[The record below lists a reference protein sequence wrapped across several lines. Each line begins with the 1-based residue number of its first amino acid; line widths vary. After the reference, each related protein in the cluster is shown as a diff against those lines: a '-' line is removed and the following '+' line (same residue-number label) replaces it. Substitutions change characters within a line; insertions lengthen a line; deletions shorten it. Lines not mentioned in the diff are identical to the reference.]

1 MSDKTRL
8 ALGILVA
15 SVVLGFA
22 GNWLLWAPDWGI
34 NVGLWLAIAVAAA
47 LGLRRLGRVERLP
60 GEPWSFVAVLFFAFA
75 FAWRDTGWLRT
86 LDILVIGV
94 ALTLPFWR
102 PVAGTLK
109 RALLGEAALGAA
121 NGTASAIGGWVF
133 ALDPEIKWS
142 EAAQG
147 GAWRHGGGVLLGL
160 ALGLPLLLIFGALF
174 MSADARFDGLVRGA
188 FKMDLE
194 EGIGHGFV
202 IAILAWGTGG
212 FLYGMLGHRAR
223 PAVSLPGWA
232 IGIVPVAT
240 VLVMLVALFGTFVA
254 LQVPY
259 LFGGAAVI
267 AQSSG
272 LTFAEYAR
280 RGFFELVT
288 VTTLALPLLLALH
301 GLKGAASARAE
312 AVFRVLAWAML
323 LLLGVF
329 IASAVQRMLLY
340 QGEYGWTTARLF
352 VLAFEFWL
360 AGVLAWFGATVLR
373 GNRPAF
379 LFGAIAWGMVAAA
392 AMHVPNWEAMIV
404 RHNLSL
410 ATQGRPVDV
419 QYFYELSLDAVPA
432 LAEALPTLK
441 DDTGR
446 AVAHQLYNAHLDT
459 HEPDWR
465 TWRWSQQAAA
475 QALKDRRAEL
485 ELLTKPV
492 YGPEYVHGSTMYP
505 VDTVNTV
512 EPTAE
517 RDWRDSR

>member
-1 MSDKTRL
+1 VTSVSDKTRL
-8 ALGILVA
+8 AMGILVA
-15 SVVLGFA
+15 SVVLGLA

-47 LGLRRLGRVERLP
+47 LGLRRVGNVERLP
-60 GEPWSFVAVLFFAFA
+60 GEPWSFVAVLVFAFA

-86 LDILVIGV
+86 LDMLVIAV

-109 RALLGEAALGAA
+109 RAVLGEAALGAA
-121 NGTASAIGGWVF
+121 NGAASAVGGWVF

-142 EAAQG
+142 EASQG

-160 ALGLPLLLIFGALF
+160 ALALPLLLIFGALF

-188 FKMDLE
+188 FQMDVE
-194 EGIGHGFV
+194 EWIGHGFV
-202 IAILAWGTGG
+202 IAMLAWGTGG

-223 PAVSLPGWA
+223 PAISLPGWS

-240 VLVMLVALFGTFVA
+240 VLVMLVALFGAFVA

-267 AQSSG
+267 ATSSG

-301 GLKGAASARAE
+301 GLAGAKTPRAE
-312 AVFRVLAWAML
+312 TVFRVLAWAML
-323 LLLGVF
+323 ALLGVI

-410 ATQGRPVDV
+410 ATQGRAVDV
-419 QYFYELSLDAVPA
+419 GYFHELSLDAVPA

-441 DDTGR
+441 DEMGR
-446 AVAHQLYNAHLDT
+446 QVAHRLQDAYVETKDA
-459 HEPDWR
+459 DWR
-465 TWRWSQQAAA
+465 TWRWSKHAAA
-475 QALKDRRAEL
+475 RATEARKP
-485 ELLTKPV
+485 EWDLLTRPV
-492 YGPEYVHGSTMYP
+492 YGPDYVHGTTMYP
-505 VDTVNTV
+505 VDTVAPDP
-512 EPTAE
+512 E
-517 RDWRDSR
+517 RDSR